1 MSQKAIRTTAE
12 AMGRPILVEVVGDRL
27 EMWRMGERESE
38 RRSVSIESI
47 YRDAVATG
55 APRNIITPKTSNSIV
70 AFYVGWKR
78 GRSYWKR
85 TDTGEEL
92 TEGQLRRASRLEG
105 RPFLPL
111 YGMPPERL
119 YKANG
124 GAA

>member
-1 MSQKAIRTTAE
+1 MTPKAIRTTAE

-27 EMWRMGERESE
+27 EMWRMGDRD
-38 RRSVSIESI
+38 RRSVSIWAL
-47 YRDAVATG
+47 YREAVEAG
-55 APRNIITPKTSNSIV
+55 APRAIITPKTSNSIV

-119 YKANG
+119 YKTNG

>member
-1 MSQKAIRTTAE
+1 MKSKPIKSTAE
-12 AMGRPILVEVVGDRL
+12 SMGRPILVEVVGDRL
-27 EMWRMGERESE
+27 EMWRMGDRD
-38 RRSVSIESI
+38 RRSVSIEAI
-47 YRDAVATG
+47 YQHAVTTG

-111 YGMPPERL
+111 YGMPPETL
-119 YKANG
+119 YKTVV

>member
-27 EMWRMGERESE
+27 EMWRMGERD
-38 RRSVSIESI
+38 RRSVSIWAL
-47 YRDAVATG
+47 YREAAETG
-55 APRNIITPKTSNSIV
+55 APRAIITPKTSNSIV

-119 YKANG
+119 YKTNG